1 MEIKPVRT
9 KLEYE
14 EALKE
19 IERLWD
25 SEPGT
30 PEGDRFEVLVT
41 LVEAYEEEHY
51 PIDPPDPI
59 EAILYVMES
68 RGLTRQDLEPY
79 IGGSGR
85 VSEVLSYKR
94 PLSLSMIRKL
104 NVGLGIP
111 AEVLIREPKES
122 YRTARQE

>member
-1 MEIKPVRT
+1 MDIKPVRSE
-9 KLEYE
+9 KDYE

-30 PEGDRFEVLVT
+30 PEGDRFEILVT
-41 LVEAYEEEHY
+41 QVEAYEDEHY

-59 EAILYVMES
+59 EAIKYAMES

-79 IGGSGR
+79 IGSSGR

-94 PLSLSMIRKL
+94 PLSLSMISKL
-104 NVGLGIP
+104 NSGLGIP
-111 AEVLIREPKES
+111 AEVLIREPKPA
-122 YRTARQE
+122 YRTSSPE

>member
-1 MEIKPVRT
+1 MDIKPIRS
-9 KLEYE
+9 EQDYQ
-14 EALKE
+14 EALLE

-25 SEPGT
+25 SDPGT
-30 PEGDRFEVLVT
+30 PAGDRLEVWMT

-59 EAILYVMES
+59 EAIKYAMES

-104 NVGLGIP
+104 NAGLGIP
-111 AEVLIREPKES
+111 AEVLIREPKGH
-122 YRTARQE
+122 YRTAQQE